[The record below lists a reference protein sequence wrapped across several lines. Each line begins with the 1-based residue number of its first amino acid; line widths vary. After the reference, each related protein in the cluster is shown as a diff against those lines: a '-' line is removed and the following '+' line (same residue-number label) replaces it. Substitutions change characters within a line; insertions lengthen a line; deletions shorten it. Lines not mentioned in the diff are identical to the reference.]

1 MLGTH
6 GQLQM
11 PCSGSAS
18 EPITEPDTVAVTLT
32 PASWSRSRAPAMTPA
47 SRPVRRA
54 SCTAHQADPRIVSV
68 PVTRMPELTTNDP
81 LPRLIVEGTVN
92 SPAVPH

>member
-18 EPITEPDTVAVTLT
+18 EHVTEPDIVAVTHTSDRGLDHE
-32 PASWSRSRAPAMTPA
+32 
-47 SRPVRRA
+47 RR
-54 SCTAHQADPRIVSV
+54 Q
-68 PVTRMPELTTNDP
+68 
-81 LPRLIVEGTVN
+81 
-92 SPAVPH
+92 